1 MDPQLLPI
9 VLQDRQYH
17 SRRSPNREMRT
28 WKAMTGGPVFRLVVV
43 PGVQPTGNWIVLLWI
58 RSAEEY
64 LQGDEMDL
72 EKK

>member
-1 MDPQLLPI
+1 
-9 VLQDRQYH
+9 
-17 SRRSPNREMRT
+17 
-28 WKAMTGGPVFRLVVV
+28 MTGGPVFRLVVV